1 MRCCNLIFS
10 VLLIGMISG
19 CTTMNML
26 GDFNIISPTQEKQ
39 LGVQLSG
46 QIAKDS
52 HVLRDAEINNYVRA
66 IGNKLVAASMKPGDK
81 YTFHVV
87 YDKSVNAFAI
97 PGGHLYVH
105 TGLITAAENEA
116 ELAAVMAHE
125 LGHAE
130 SRHPTKSMS
139 RAMGMQMI
147 SSMVLGKEPGQ
158 MQSAAANL
166 LTNGGISAYSRSA
179 ENEADSIAVYLLNRC
194 GYDPHAMV
202 AFFEKLLEIERREGG
217 GSIGMSL
224 FASHPDTVDR
234 INQVKLLIQSF
245 GAQRASGLEM
255 IGEFKKVKNKVKSL
269 KQVRRAK

>member
-1 MRCCNLIFS
+1 MDMLGNFN
-10 VLLIGMISG
+10 MISP
-19 CTTMNML
+19 
-26 GDFNIISPTQEKQ
+26 SQEQQ
-39 LGVQLSG
+39 LGVQLSD
-46 QIAKDS
+46 QITKES
-52 HVLRDAEINNYVRA
+52 HVLQDAEINNYIQA
-66 IGNKLVAASMKPGDK
+66 IGNKLVAASKKPDEQ
-81 YTFHVV
+81 YAFHVV
-87 YDKSVNAFAI
+87 DDKSVNAFAI

-105 TGLITAAENEA
+105 TGLIAAAESEA

-147 SSMVLGKEPGQ
+147 SGMILGKEPGQ

-166 LTNGGISAYSRSA
+166 ITNGGISAYSRSA
-179 ENEADSIAVYLLNRC
+179 ENEADSIAVYLLNRS
-194 GYDPHAMV
+194 GYDPYAMV
-202 AFFEKLLEIERREGG
+202 SFFEKLLEIEQREGGG

-245 GAQRASGLEM
+245 GSERSSGVEI
-255 IGEFKKVKNKVKSL
+255 IGGFNKIKTKVKPK
-269 KQVRRAK
+269 